1 MGERSNDL
9 RALAERAAFVVSL
22 FAHSDRLALATS
34 PSSNGHVELS
44 TRRRNRE
51 HAADGGAGMSRE
63 CQTSCLGRPRLPRMR
78 VAVRSTTDSTPQG
91 FTPTRVALRCQVRN
105 GA

>member
-1 MGERSNDL
+1 MNGERSNDL

-44 TRRRNRE
+44 NKE
-51 HAADGGAGMSRE
+51 EES
-63 CQTSCLGRPRLPRMR
+63 
-78 VAVRSTTDSTPQG
+78 
-91 FTPTRVALRCQVRN
+91 
-105 GA
+105 